1 MLYASPKKFHF
12 FMLSHDELSINE
24 LEISQLINNNEK
36 RKKCFNAISTRMLI
50 RSQMEA
56 ERETNIHRIMSTD
69 L

>member
-1 MLYASPKKFHF
+1 
-12 FMLSHDELSINE
+12 MLSHDELSINE